1 MKKFIAINL
10 IIFASLFLAFIFIQ
24 ENPATQFLNSLNQAQ
39 REKAQLVFDDV
50 SKSSWHYIPSTMWT
64 RAGIKL
70 DELSANQKELFHEFL
85 KSSLSETGYIKT
97 SKIMDLE
104 NVLREITGDSIMRDP
119 GKYFIAIYGNPEKD
133 SLWAWSFEGH
143 HISLNFTILNNVQSV
158 APRFFGA
165 NPAVIPSG
173 PRKGERTLEKEEDLG
188 LELINSL
195 NKEQKAIAIFQEKLF
210 NDIVSRNSIDLE
222 PLAPVGIKFEHLN
235 PTQQVIFLSIIDLF
249 LSAMPD
255 ELAKQRMGNIK
266 GEELGE
272 LRFGWVGSTNLE
284 KGHYYRIQGKSF
296 LIEFDNTQNEANHIH
311 TVWRDFDG
319 DFGKDLIREHYKN
332 SDHHDH

>member
-1 MKKFIAINL
+1 MKKSIAVTL
-10 IIFASLFLAFIFIQ
+10 IIFASLFLAFSFIQ
-24 ENPATQFLNSLNQAQ
+24 ENPATKFLKSLTQDQ

-50 SKSSWHYIPSTMWT
+50 SKTSWHYIPSTMWT
-64 RAGIKL
+64 RAGIKM

-85 KSSLSETGYIKT
+85 QSSLSESGYIKT

-104 NVLREITGDSIMRDP
+104 NVLREISGDSIMRDP

-143 HISLNFTILNNVQSV
+143 HISLNFTILNNEQSV

-173 PRKGERTLEKEEDLG
+173 PRKGERTLAKEEDLG

-195 NKEQKAIAIFQEKLF
+195 NQEQKAIAIFQETIF
-210 NDIVSRNSIDLE
+210 NDIVSKNSIEVE
-222 PLAPVGIKFEHLN
+222 PLAPVGIKFEDLG
-235 PTQQVIFLSIIDLF
+235 PSQQKSFLSIIDEY
-249 LSAMPD
+249 LSAMPE
-255 ELAKQRMGNIK
+255 ELAAQRIENIK

-272 LRFGWVGSTNLE
+272 LRFGWVGSTSLG

-319 DFGKDLIREHYKN
+319 DFGKDLIKEHYKT
-332 SDHHDH
+332 SDHHTH